1 MDQQVSTYVWMIALG
16 HTECFFNYSVSGN
29 DYIGE
34 VDIQL
39 IFQEGDVRVCHDV
52 TITNDDKCE
61 VPNEYFFSILEYDSG
76 DLLVNI
82 TRRRTQVV
90 IIDTAEPECG
100 KLWVEAKYY
109 HVNVN
114 SISANYCGI
123 WSGT

>member
-1 MDQQVSTYVWMIALG
+1 MNDCFRSYRI
-16 HTECFFNYSVSGN
+16 FFNYSESGN

-39 IFQEGDVRVCHDV
+39 IFQEGDVRVCHDI

-82 TRRRTQVV
+82 THRRTQVI

-100 KLWVEAKYY
+100 KL
-109 HVNVN
+109 
-114 SISANYCGI
+114 
-123 WSGT
+123 